1 MSIYDEQGT
10 RPYCIVGL
18 LLYTVAWLLCPY
30 SYFLQMHVS
39 LSYDHAPVIHFFGF
53 WRVLLF
59 FKYHDLYDAVGI
71 PNALE
76 LVKSR
81 L

>member
-10 RPYCIVGL
+10 RPCRIVGL
-18 LLYTVAWLLCPY
+18 LLYTDARLLCPY
-30 SYFLQMHVS
+30 SYFPQMHVS
-39 LSYDHAPVIHFFGF
+39 ISYGHAPVIHF
-53 WRVLLF
+53 WILEVLLF